1 MSGAFNSFLL
11 EVGIRREHTVR
22 YTPHQNGVAE
32 RMKHSNSEGIT
43 TLLSRSGLSRIWWED
58 ACTHW
63 VCGKFI
69 SPVLMVPLCP
79 TWYII
84 TNLICMRCALSAVSP
99 MYTCRRINALAAL
112 GSHTVQCVLVA
123 YPTDYKGRKFWGP
136 ANREEIVSDSVV
148 FCESVFL
155 FRRVS
160 LAGVGS
166 LEADP
171 LSFLAY
177 TLPSF
182 LSSPHHPS
190 PCSFCP

>member
-1 MSGAFNSFLL
+1 
-11 EVGIRREHTVR
+11 
-22 YTPHQNGVAE
+22 
-32 RMKHSNSEGIT
+32 
-43 TLLSRSGLSRIWWED
+43 
-58 ACTHW
+58 
-63 VCGKFI
+63 
-69 SPVLMVPLCP
+69 
-79 TWYII
+79 
-84 TNLICMRCALSAVSP
+84 MRCALSAVSP

-123 YPTDYKGRKFWGP
+123 YPTDYRGRKFWGP

-177 TLPSF
+177 SLLSF

-190 PCSFCP
+190 PCSFRPRSRFCGSSRNAPPHFSHASCGAYPRSSCGSSLTPSCLSPLLPVCSICPARRGAITFFLVIQLYCLYFTFLLN